1 MDVARN
7 RDGET
12 DTVSGDEVD
21 TTGRLEPPSDAGLGP
36 ASEGERGRDTDRT
49 VGRFYHGD
57 LPYTRRYYP
66 TYGPYYGRVQRNDED
81 IWRDIQIGMDWD
93 EYVNPDHVRV
103 QVQDGVVT
111 LEGAVASP
119 LEKRS
124 AGDDAWDTP
133 GVRDVRNRLSISG
146 EPEPVATGE
155 RWEVGEKVTVE
166 SSRREREGEALPQIQ
181 GESSAGLGPGAVDEE
196 RQGERG
202 GEYIRRTQS
211 YNNRYYYRA
220 YGPDHGRA
228 RRDDDEI
235 ARDVRYSLVWDT
247 YVDEGRIDV
256 DVKDGMVTLKGS
268 VDTIVE
274 KRSAGDDAWDTPGV
288 RDVRNEL
295 VVQR

>member
-1 MDVARN
+1 MMDVARN

-57 LPYTRRYYP
+57 LPYTRRYYL

-181 GESSAGLGPGAVDEE
+181 GESSARASAAASIPAVPSPTITATTTGPTALIMGAPAEMTT
-196 RQGERG
+196 RSRAMCGTPWCGTPMWMRG
-202 GEYIRRTQS
+202 AST
-211 YNNRYYYRA
+211 
-220 YGPDHGRA
+220 
-228 RRDDDEI
+228 
-235 ARDVRYSLVWDT
+235 WT
-247 YVDEGRIDV
+247 
-256 DVKDGMVTLKGS
+256 
-268 VDTIVE
+268 
-274 KRSAGDDAWDTPGV
+274 
-288 RDVRNEL
+288 
-295 VVQR
+295 